1 MKYILYMHKSSEADE
16 KQIQSIDDQ
25 INYWKERMTPD
36 MEIINVFSEEHSA
49 KEPGKRTIFNAM
61 MDRIDK

>member
-1 MKYILYMHKSSEADE
+1 
-16 KQIQSIDDQ
+16 
-25 INYWKERMTPD
+25 